1 MSSHS
6 IEDSLDGLQIFIRPY
21 FKIKYIASQIYNLYR
36 LDDILIY
43 YINARSIFVL
53 PVQFSFSYRQT
64 EHKSIHTVYHTVH
77 HTCTPYSLVPL
88 WSYKSYLKSYKIP
101 YCKIS
106 QISKVF
112 SLSDVWK
119 TVWNDNEALLLNV
132 FGKQPRLW
140 GLLHCLTIIVFDQHH
155 INLFNNHY
163 NYYILKKR
171 SNCKSKMTNDD

>member
-21 FKIKYIASQIYNLYR
+21 FKIKYIASQIYNLYM

-53 PVQFSFSYRQT
+53 PIQFSFSYRQT
-64 EHKSIHTVYHTVH
+64 EHKSIH
-77 HTCTPYSLVPL
+77 TPYSLVPL

-101 YCKIS
+101 NCKIS

-132 FGKQPRLW
+132 FGKKPRLW
-140 GLLHCLTIIVFDQHH
+140 GLLLSNYHYS
-155 INLFNNHY
+155 NNH
-163 NYYILKKR
+163 NYL
-171 SNCKSKMTNDD
+171 